1 MLMKSSSADQTSE
14 GRPLQAEPEEGGGDQ
29 NAAKKSKNNSG
40 RRTEVAALD
49 QKSRR
54 SSQVRQSGAF

>member
-1 MLMKSSSADQTSE
+1 MKSSSADQTSE

-49 QKSRR
+49 QKSR
-54 SSQVRQSGAF
+54 